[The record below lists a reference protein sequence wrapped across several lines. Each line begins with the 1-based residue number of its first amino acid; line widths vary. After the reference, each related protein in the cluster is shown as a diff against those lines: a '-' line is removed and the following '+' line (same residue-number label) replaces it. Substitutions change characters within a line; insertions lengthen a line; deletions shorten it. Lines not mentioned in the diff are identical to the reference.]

1 MEAITQGPGRMI
13 FMVCVFIIFA
23 VSIYYLYRW
32 LNGSGEMQDVT
43 VYGDPES
50 GMKAMVTSGPTVF
63 KGEQL
68 PALYGGGEYSVS
80 TWIYITSWGTNKL
93 KNKVFLTL
101 SGGGGDGGYKTLVL
115 YLGQQVNKLGVRVSY
130 DSNTSVGSPNILN
143 SAQMDKI
150 KNGVTPYTDVAG
162 DFKKCDIESIDLQR
176 WVNIT
181 VVLSGRTSDVYIDG
195 KLSRSCVLD
204 GMFKVDANTPTIELG
219 GPDGFGGYIG
229 KTRAANFAYSPDQV
243 YKHYQNGPFESAWLT
258 WWQMLTN
265 PGAIGILIT
274 KNGIPLFR
282 ASEKR

>member
-23 VSIYYLYRW
+23 LSIYYLYRW
-32 LNGSGEMQDVT
+32 LNGSGEMQDVM

-50 GMKAMVTSGPTVF
+50 GMKAKKDLPSIF

-80 TWIYITSWGTNKL
+80 TWIYITNWNENKL

-101 SGGGGDGGYKTLVL
+101 SGGGGAGGFKTLVL
-115 YLGQQVNKLGVRVSY
+115 YLGQNVNKLGVRVSY

-150 KNGVTPYTDVAG
+150 TNGVTPYTDMAG
-162 DFKKCDIESIDLQR
+162 DFKKCDIESIDIQR

-204 GMFKVDANTPTIELG
+204 SMFKVDANTPTLELG
-219 GPDGFGGYIG
+219 GKDGFGGLIG
-229 KTRAANFAYSPDQV
+229 MTRAANFAYSPDQV
-243 YKHYQNGPFESAWLT
+243 YKHYQSGPFHSAWLT

-265 PGAIGILIT
+265 PGQIGILIT

-282 ASEKR
+282 ASEKH